1 MVIENNYIA
10 NEFIHTEHGL
20 FVKTNGE
27 EFKNRLQFLQ
37 SSNGGN
43 SLKTTLHATLN
54 GMGNLR
60 DEI

>member
-1 MVIENNYIA
+1 MVIENYYIA
-10 NEFIHTEHGL
+10 NEFIHSENGL
-20 FVKTNGE
+20 FVTTNGE

-37 SSNGGN
+37 SSNGSN
-43 SLKTTLHATLN
+43 RSKTTLHATLN